1 MHCMKITP
9 LKQGAVVFGQV
20 AVDSGREV
28 TEMFPVLLLE
38 STLNE
43 LLLNQR
49 H

>member
-1 MHCMKITP
+1 MEIKP
-9 LKQGAVVFGQV
+9 LKQGAVVFGKDRH
-20 AVDSGREV
+20 AVDSGRED